1 MTYFNGGRKNAYP
14 LDILEN
20 LESFL
25 IAELAPTKVIYIVGN
40 DQFPDDSLINSAS
53 HLLKIRKETETLI
66 ARLIQ

>member
-1 MTYFNGGRKNAYP
+1 VTYFNGGRKNAYP